1 MGLAVNVDKVRALR
15 PDLKLDSTSLLMDPK
30 IAASLAQC
38 GISMND
44 EPLDVTPT
52 LIAYLGGD
60 IKNIG
65 IADIETLDAA
75 LGKISQYVKRV
86 PDEGWNEKHGLRQ
99 VLR

>member
-1 MGLAVNVDKVRALR
+1 
-15 PDLKLDSTSLLMDPK
+15 MDPK
-30 IAASLAQC
+30 IAASLAPC

-65 IADIETLDAA
+65 IADIEALDAA

-86 PDEGWNEKHGLRQ
+86 PDEGWNERMAKIVWPQRKTAHDTASTPWK
-99 VLR
+99 